1 MGAADH
7 LDPKGAQCSY
17 WAFEIVEM
25 KAIHPEVVNGLIVFA
40 EINKGRIGNS
50 NQDLKFVMVKSVL

>member
-7 LDPKGAQCSY
+7 PDPKGAQCSY

-25 KAIHPEVVNGLIVFA
+25 EAIYPEVVNGFIVFA

-50 NQDLKFVMVKSVL
+50 N